1 MTERLRCIGAI
12 LAAVAVS
19 LALAGTGAFGASVS
33 DRGMSADA
41 VNDDR
46 ALVGYDSPDEIAI
59 EYATNETDT
68 TDDNGNVS
76 TDDDGNVSTD
86 ATLVT
91 LTNRLDTGIAIADI
105 DVDAP
110 DGLDVDLESAPT
122 SVSSEGSAAIE
133 ATLTCEESFE
143 DERLSVSVAITADGV
158 SAEIPGDAE
167 TRSVS
172 VTCGEDA

>member
-68 TDDNGNVS
+68 TDD
-76 TDDDGNVSTD
+76 DGSVSTD

-172 VTCGEDA
+172 VTCGEGA

>member
-12 LAAVAVS
+12 LAAVAIS

-68 TDDNGNVS
+68 TDD
-76 TDDDGNVSTD
+76 DGSVSTD

-172 VTCGEDA
+172 VTCGEGA